1 MGNWKEPIEFN
12 DFLYPCSSDDSHI
25 RSSLFDTLPAQVEC
39 EPPLA
44 LFHPTI
50 AISLDLEL
58 VAAFP
63 SHPWNRK
70 KDLKCGAVIT
80 WKRQSCI
87 TVLRFLK
94 QAHAD
99 LNLFHV
105 GNHHRTEGAADV
117 HVLRNGPGWACAGIP
132 AHTLN
137 LFIVWSHLLR
147 NIHMI
152 SKHDITMWQAGKRQ
166 GISHGKPCMIAEFL

>member
-1 MGNWKEPIEFN
+1 MVNWKEPIEFN
-12 DFLYPCSSDDSHI
+12 DFFQSPCSFDDSHN
-25 RSSLFDTLPAQVEC
+25 RSSLFDTLAAQAEC

-63 SHPWNRK
+63 SHPWK
-70 KDLKCGAVIT
+70 PKE
-80 WKRQSCI
+80 
-87 TVLRFLK
+87 RFEMWLGNYLEK
-94 QAHAD
+94 AKLYHCPEISQE
-99 LNLFHV
+99 

-117 HVLRNGPGWACAGIP
+117 HVLRNGPGWACAVIP
-132 AHTLN
+132 ALTLN

-147 NIHMI
+147 NIPMI
-152 SKHDITMWQAGKRQ
+152 SKHDITMWQAGKRK
-166 GISHGKPCMIAEFL
+166 GVSHPKPCMIAEFL